1 MIDRLAEWRKLLEEC
16 GHKPT
21 RKRVHALRVV
31 TLRLQAEFEHDLA
44 DLPHASHQAQAILR
58 FGKQAEKLRGALG
71 PVRELDV
78 WIGKLRGL
86 RALLSQRTD
95 YVPRSTHENIR
106 GIERLEDRIK
116 RKRQSAEKK
125 LVAEIEKRGTR
136 LVKAAEEIESALAEY
151 VFGNE
156 PGIAEELVASFRAVR
171 AEFPSLDEANLHEF
185 RKRIKRV
192 RYLAEIR
199 AAADPT
205 IGQIATQMKKLQS
218 AIGEWHDWQALAH
231 EARGGHHAKSKALA
245 ELLETVARESFETAL
260 STVNG
265 VTGRM
270 LGEGRAPGLAPDEA
284 SQRTAPKLSVRSDQG
299 VVAQLDKKL
308 A

>member
-1 MIDRLAEWRKLLEEC
+1 MLDRLAEWRKLLEEC
-16 GHKPT
+16 RHKPT

-44 DLPHASHQAQAILR
+44 ELPHASHQAQAILR

-86 RALLSQRTD
+86 HTSLSRCGE
-95 YVPRSTHENIR
+95 YVPRSTHESVR

-116 RKRQSAEKK
+116 RKRRSAEKK
-125 LVAEIEKRGTR
+125 LVAEIEKRGER
-136 LVKAAEEIESALAEY
+136 LVKAAEEIEAALAEY
-151 VFGNE
+151 VFGKE
-156 PGIAEELVASFRAVR
+156 SGIAEELIASFRAVR
-171 AEFPSLDEANLHEF
+171 AEFSSLDEANLHEF
-185 RKRIKRV
+185 RKRIKTV
-192 RYLAEIR
+192 RYLAEMR
-199 AAADPT
+199 AAVDPA

-218 AIGEWHDWQALAH
+218 AIGEWHDWQALAQ

-265 VTGRM
+265 VTGRL
-270 LGEGRAPGLAPDEA
+270 LGEGKSQDEA
-284 SQRTAPKLSVRSDQG
+284 SQLTASKLPARSDHG
-299 VVAQLDKKL
+299 LVAQLDKKL